1 MRLGVQHYIMKPNFS
16 RLCPTIARELE
27 ETEVRNKKKRA
38 EEALHHSEEKHR
50 TILENIEEGSY
61 ELDPK
66 GNFIFFNDSMCRI
79 LGYT

>member
-1 MRLGVQHYIMKPNFS
+1 MKPNFS

-50 TILENIEEGSY
+50 TILENIEEGYY
-61 ELDPK
+61 EIDPK